1 MPRID
6 QAEVAKTISELR
18 SINRGVPLQVVFKGF
33 VLLVLGLLL
42 FYIMLIAIAVMLF
55 NIVLAFVCLIVFA
68 NYLKW
73 AILSLKHLKHQVGQR
88 RTKKFL

>member
-1 MPRID
+1 
-6 QAEVAKTISELR
+6 
-18 SINRGVPLQVVFKGF
+18 
-33 VLLVLGLLL
+33 
-42 FYIMLIAIAVMLF
+42 MLIAIAVMLF